1 MRSRTFEVPGVLALL
16 LLLVANYGL
25 GYGLG
30 INLTGSVIV
39 AVLLAFAL
47 PCLAMMVVVWI
58 AVASGAFGNSA
69 R

>member
-1 MRSRTFEVPGVLALL
+1 
-16 LLLVANYGL
+16 VANYGL

-47 PCLAMMVVVWI
+47 PCLAMMAVVWI
-58 AVASGAFGNSA
+58 AVASGAFGNSV